1 MISTART
8 AYAAPGT
15 PTRTLRGIEYEV
27 MARITQRLKAAAAR
41 TDTDFASLAAAV
53 TDNQRLW
60 MTLACDVADEGNQLP
75 RPLRAQLFWLYEFTE
90 QHSRK
95 VLAGE
100 ADAGVLLDINL
111 AVLRGLRGDTG
122 TDATAREGSG

>member
-8 AYAAPGT
+8 AYAAPGA
-15 PTRTLRGIEYEV
+15 PTRTLRGTEYEV
-27 MARITQRLKAAAAR
+27 KARITQRLKAAAAR

-53 TDNQRLW
+53 TENQRLW
-60 MTLACDVADEGNQLP
+60 MTLALDVADEGNQLP

-95 VLAGE
+95 VMAGE
-100 ADAGVLLDINL
+100 ADASVLIDINL
-111 AVLRGLRGDTG
+111 SVLRGLRGEVGETVP
-122 TDATAREGSG
+122 TEGRA